1 MSTRVDGKVVDV
13 PDIGA
18 DEDDSEDLAQKEA
31 LSLSR
36 GLPERDLKKEAEEAD
51 HDRGERFKG
60 HLDNIAIILMYAIA
74 AALLIAGGIWFWH
87 IITPCHFLPPEQLSV
102 LQNMLTGGIL
112 VSGGAA
118 YVKKRLGVS

>member
-1 MSTRVDGKVVDV
+1 LSPPADGKVIDV

-18 DEDDSEDLAQKEA
+18 GENESDDLAQKEA

-60 HLDNIAIILMYAIA
+60 HLDNIAIVLMYVIA
-74 AALLIAGGIWFWH
+74 AALIIAGVVWFWH

-102 LQNMLTGGIL
+102 LQNMLTGGVL

-118 YVKKRLGVS
+118 YVKKRLG